1 MVVYAGPAIEENT
14 LMARAA
20 LAILAT
26 FGWLAVL
33 PAGVAARS
41 EQRALALVP
50 THAVRGIVRSI
61 AGSSITIAGCGRK
74 IGELTFVLVPSTHRE
89 GIPTVGG
96 TVSVRYRREG
106 DRLVATAISA
116 QPEKPRGLSQL
127 KE

>member
-1 MVVYAGPAIEENT
+1 MVVYAGPAIEEKT

-26 FGWLAVL
+26 FGWLTVL
-33 PAGVAARS
+33 PAGVAARD

-61 AGSSITIAGCGRK
+61 AESSITIAGCGKK

-89 GIPTVGG
+89 GVPTVGG
-96 TVSVRYRREG
+96 TVSIRYRREG
-106 DRLVATAISA
+106 DRLVATAIST
-116 QPEKPRGLSQL
+116 QPEKPPRR
-127 KE
+127 

>member
-1 MVVYAGPAIEENT
+1 MIVYAGPAIEENT

-26 FGWLAVL
+26 FGWLTVL

-41 EQRALALVP
+41 EQRAIAP
-50 THAVRGIVRSI
+50 THAIRGIVRSI
-61 AGSSITIAGCGRK
+61 AESSITIAGCGKK

-89 GIPTVGG
+89 GVPIVGA

-106 DRLVATAISA
+106 DRLVATAIST
-116 QPEKPRGLSQL
+116 QPEKPQAVR
-127 KE
+127 

>member
-1 MVVYAGPAIEENT
+1 MIVYAGPAIEENT

-26 FGWLAVL
+26 FGWLTVL

-41 EQRALALVP
+41 EQRAIALAP
-50 THAVRGIVRSI
+50 THAIRGIVRSI
-61 AGSSITIAGCGRK
+61 AESTITIAGCGKK

-89 GIPTVGG
+89 GVPIVGA

-106 DRLVATAISA
+106 DRLVATAIST
-116 QPEKPRGLSQL
+116 QPEKPQAVR
-127 KE
+127 

>member
-26 FGWLAVL
+26 FGWLTVL
-33 PAGVAARS
+33 PAGVAARD

-61 AGSSITIAGCGRK
+61 AESSITIAGCGKK

-89 GIPTVGG
+89 GVPTVGG

-106 DRLVATAISA
+106 DRLVATAIST
-116 QPEKPRGLSQL
+116 QPEKPRAR
-127 KE
+127 

>member
-1 MVVYAGPAIEENT
+1 
-14 LMARAA
+14 MARAA

-33 PAGVAARS
+33 PAGVAARG
-41 EQRALALVP
+41 EQRAIALVP
-50 THAVRGIVRSI
+50 THAIRGIVRSV
-61 AGSSITIAGCGRK
+61 AESSITIAGCGKK

-89 GIPTVGG
+89 GVPIVGA

-116 QPEKPRGLSQL
+116 QPEKPQSARQGTPFPRSAPIR
-127 KE
+127 